1 MPEGS
6 GDALL
11 GALRAGI
18 TTPFIAMSFAWYSA
32 TASRVDCVSQ
42 CSVDGGDSSALLISG
57 GNIVEL

>member
-18 TTPFIAMSFAWYSA
+18 TTPFMAMSFASYSA
-32 TASRVDCVSQ
+32 TASSVDCFGQ
-42 CSVDGGDSSALLISG
+42 CSVDGGDSSALLLSG
-57 GNIVEL
+57 GNVVEL